1 MADAVTSQTLVDG
14 ERLAIMKFTNISDG
28 TGETAVTKVTVSS
41 LSANNLGIACNGVT
55 VTKITSVCHG
65 LEVRMYWDAST
76 DVPFFLS
83 TVNTNYQND
92 FSSIGGI
99 SNNAGTGKNGN
110 IVFSTSDATNG
121 DTYTV
126 VLEMVKHYAN
136 PFDTL

>member
-1 MADAVTSQTLVDG
+1 MADAVTSQTLMDG

-28 TGETAVTKVTVSS
+28 TGESAVTKVNVSA
-41 LSANNLGIACNGVT
+41 LNPNAFGKACNGVT

-65 LEVRMYWDAST
+65 MEVRMYWDATT

-83 TVNTNYQND
+83 TINTNYEND
-92 FSSIGGI
+92 FSKIGGI

-110 IVFSTSDATNG
+110 IVFSTADASAG

-126 VLEMVKHYAN
+126 VLEMVKSYAA
-136 PFDTL
+136 

>member
-1 MADAVTSQTLVDG
+1 MADAVTSQTLLDG

-28 TGETAVTKVTVSS
+28 TGESAVTKVNVAN
-41 LSANNLGIACNGVT
+41 LAKSASGLACTAVT

-83 TVNTNYQND
+83 TINTNYEND
-92 FSSIGGI
+92 FSNIGGI
-99 SNNAGTGKNGN
+99 TNNSGTGKNGN
-110 IVFSTSDATNG
+110 IVFSTADASSG

-126 VLEMVKHYAN
+126 VLEMVKSYS
-136 PFDTL
+136 

>member
-1 MADAVTSQTLVDG
+1 MADAVTSQTLIDG

-65 LEVRMYWDAST
+65 MEVRMYWDAST

>member
-1 MADAVTSQTLVDG
+1 MADAVTSQTLLDG

-28 TGETAVTKVTVSS
+28 TGETAVTKVNV
-41 LSANNLGIACNGVT
+41 ANLARNGAGFACNGVT

-65 LEVRMYWDAST
+65 MEVRMYWDATT

-83 TVNTNYQND
+83 TINTNYEND

-99 SNNAGTGKNGN
+99 TNNSGAGKNGN
-110 IVFSTSDATNG
+110 IVFTTSDASAG

-126 VLEMVKHYAN
+126 VLEMVKHYASV
-136 PFDTL
+136 